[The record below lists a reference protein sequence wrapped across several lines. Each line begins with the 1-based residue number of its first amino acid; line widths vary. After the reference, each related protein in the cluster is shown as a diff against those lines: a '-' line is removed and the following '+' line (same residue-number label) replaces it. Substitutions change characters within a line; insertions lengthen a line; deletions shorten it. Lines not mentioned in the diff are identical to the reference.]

1 MSLVG
6 LGGLLN
12 QLTKN
17 VLETVLNVE
26 VTERLGHEHGG
37 TPLGVN
43 MRNGTWVK
51 MVLTGIGLYVSVV
64 GDPAT
69 LLTHVKMP
77 ACCGSLTHLKMPV
90 CRVWFG
96 RGRRRCVWLC
106 VRPGR
111 GGGRVRAGWLGS
123 ARCFRGW

>member
-51 MVLTGIGLYVSVV
+51 MVLTGIGLVEIEVP
-64 GDPAT
+64 GDRD
-69 LLTHVKMP
+69 
-77 ACCGSLTHLKMPV
+77 GSFEPV
-90 CRVWFG
+90 I
-96 RGRRRCVWLC
+96 
-106 VRPGR
+106 
-111 GGGRVRAGWLGS
+111 AS
-123 ARCFRGW
+123 